1 MSITIRRDCIL
12 VTRLKNQEFK
22 GIILGVVAVTIFGL
36 TLPAT
41 RFVIPYLDATFIAL
55 GRASVAA
62 VLAALLLFVTKQ
74 PFPTGPQIKALA
86 LVALGVVIGF
96 PLLSAWAMQSLPAS
110 HGGVV
115 LGILPLATA
124 AAGRLVSDE
133 RPSTGFWLLGLLGS
147 ILVVAYSLIEGGGH
161 VALGDIALLGAVI
174 SAAFGYAVGG
184 KLAKEMGSWQVI
196 SWALVLSFPFII
208 IPTISDLPE
217 PISALPFNV
226 VMAFLYL
233 AIMSQF
239 IGFFVWYKAMAIGG
253 IARVSQTQLLQPFIT
268 IVVSSL
274 LLSEHI
280 NLTTL
285 VFAGTV
291 VMIVGI
297 GKRMPIRSK
306 NS

>member
-1 MSITIRRDCIL
+1 MISQNSQE
-12 VTRLKNQEFK
+12 LK
-22 GIILGVVAVTIFGL
+22 GLLLGVVGVTIFGL

-55 GRASVAA
+55 GRASFAA
-62 VLAALLLFVTKQ
+62 VLALMLLVITKQSLPTLSQLRALLV
-74 PFPTGPQIKALA
+74 
-86 LVALGVVIGF
+86 VALGVVIGF

-133 RPSTGFWLLGLLGS
+133 RPSLGFWLLGILGS
-147 ILVVAYSLIEGGGH
+147 TLVVAYSLLEGGGH
-161 VALGDIALLGAVI
+161 IALGDIALLGAII

-184 KLAKEMGSWQVI
+184 KLAKEMGGWQVI
-196 SWALVLSFPFII
+196 CWALVLSFPFII
-208 IPTISDLPE
+208 VPTLNGLPE
-217 PISALPFNV
+217 SVSALPFTV
-226 VMAFLYL
+226 ITAFLYL

-239 IGFFVWYKAMAIGG
+239 LGFFIWYKAMAIGG
-253 IARVSQTQLLQPFIT
+253 IARVSQAQLLQPFIT
-268 IVVSSL
+268 IVASSI

-280 NLTTL
+280 NLRTL

-291 VMIVGI
+291 VMIVAI
-297 GKRMPIRSK
+297 GKRMPILSK